1 MIQELFNIKSQGYHN
16 TKGIKIDTFAI
27 ILVRIINFRAFSTT
41 LEAYIE
47 KRNEKNEP
55 LEPGYNV
62 TIPTPENWD
71 TDDMVAIKA
80 FAAHE
85 RVDCEVIDT
94 WTPPVIENVEV
105 NNNA

>member
-1 MIQELFNIKSQGYHN
+1 
-16 TKGIKIDTFAI
+16 
-27 ILVRIINFRAFSTT
+27 
-41 LEAYIE
+41 
-47 KRNEKNEP
+47 
-55 LEPGYNV
+55 
-62 TIPTPENWD
+62 
-71 TDDMVAIKA
+71 MVAIKA